1 MSRIFT
7 WIERHLEECIAG
19 VCLSIMSVLVFYQ
32 VVMRYVF
39 HRPTSWS
46 DETAVYAMLWA
57 VYLSCSWAVRER
69 AHIRVMNLIN
79 LFRGKARTAMTVLS
93 DSVWFVFGLFITW
106 QGVVLDLS
114 LWESRFEPPALGIDQ
129 KWPYLCIAVGF
140 GLMTF
145 RLVQVYYEWI
155 RHGVPLIP
163 ETADADAGVEGTTS
177 E

>member
-1 MSRIFT
+1 MSRVFT

-46 DETAVYAMLWA
+46 DEIAVYAMLWS

-79 LFRGKARTAMTVLS
+79 LFPGKARTAMTVLS
-93 DSVWFVFGLFITW
+93 DSVWFVFGLPFITW

-114 LWESRFEPPALGIDQ
+114 LWESRFEVAGARHRPEMAVPVHRRRLRTDDVPAG
-129 KWPYLCIAVGF
+129 P
-140 GLMTF
+140 
-145 RLVQVYYEWI
+145 
-155 RHGVPLIP
+155 GVLRVDSPRRA
-163 ETADADAGVEGTTS
+163 ADTGDRGRGCRRGGHDE
-177 E
+177 